1 MIGGGNGGKGGKGPK
16 IVYFTEPITLVLHL
30 KCMLKIDRGGGIN
43 KFLVKVCKFKIIA
56 SKIK

>member
-1 MIGGGNGGKGGKGPK
+1 MGKGGKGPK